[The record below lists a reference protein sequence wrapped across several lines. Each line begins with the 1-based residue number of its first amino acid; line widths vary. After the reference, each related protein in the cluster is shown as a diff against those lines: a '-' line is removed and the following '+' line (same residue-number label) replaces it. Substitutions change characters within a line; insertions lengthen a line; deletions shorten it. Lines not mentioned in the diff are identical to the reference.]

1 MSFHF
6 QLEAVLRLRSLLED
20 QARRRLDESMM
31 HIRALEH
38 SLAEA
43 IQWSQETA
51 RVRASEKLLP
61 AAEVQFI
68 ESVLRQT
75 KKSIAHTQRQK
86 QCEEQRA
93 AGLRAAY
100 LDARRERETLNTLR
114 ENAHRRYQTE
124 QSRRQQS
131 ELDEIFLGKLIH
143 SRNAARQA
151 AASAIPQ
158 PEP

>member
-1 MSFHF
+1 MPFRF
-6 QLEAVLRLRSLLED
+6 QLEGVLRIRKLLED

-43 IQWSQETA
+43 SEWSRKTA
-51 RVRASEKLLP
+51 RLRASDQIIP

-75 KKSIAHTQRQK
+75 TEAIAQTHRQK
-86 QCEEQRA
+86 QSEEQRA
-93 AGLRAAY
+93 AEFRAAY
-100 LDARRERETLNTLR
+100 LNARQERETVSTLR
-114 ENAHRRYQTE
+114 ENALRRYQAE

-131 ELDEIFLGKLIH
+131 EQDELFLGKLIG
-143 SRNAARQA
+143 SRNATRQA
-151 AASAIPQ
+151 RATSAPQ
-158 PEP
+158 PDP